1 MNSDGGGRELCPD
14 VVYDFTGFVT
24 EPVKEIMKEI
34 VDMTKKVGG
43 EGFQDMDL
51 GEIQELLDTT

>member
-34 VDMTKKVGG
+34 VDMAKKVGSKW
-43 EGFQDMDL
+43 FQDLDFS
-51 GEIQELLDTT
+51 EIQELLDTT